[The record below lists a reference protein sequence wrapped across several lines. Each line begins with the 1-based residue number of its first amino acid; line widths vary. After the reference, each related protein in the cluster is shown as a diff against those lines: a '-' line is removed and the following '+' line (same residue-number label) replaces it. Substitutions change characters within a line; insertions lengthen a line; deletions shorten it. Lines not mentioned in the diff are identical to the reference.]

1 MANYLPNETMLEIL
15 KDVQREQSAL
25 IGIGRSAHLDVNI
38 HENTFPSDSGTHIT
52 FTLTVFDGN
61 TLDKTYDFTATDTE
75 EQNRARLALLVADIN
90 ALSE

>member
-1 MANYLPNETMLEIL
+1 MANYLPNETMLSLMEE
-15 KDVQREQSAL
+15 VQREQRAL
-25 IGIGRSAHLDVNI
+25 IFAGRSAHLDANV
-38 HENTFPSDSGTHIT
+38 HENTFPSDGGSHIT
-52 FTLTVFDGN
+52 FTLVVFDDN

>member
-1 MANYLPNETMLEIL
+1 MTDYLSNETMLSLMEE
-15 KDVQREQSAL
+15 VQREQRAL
-25 IGIGRSAHLDVNI
+25 IFAGRSAHLDVNI

-52 FTLTVFDGN
+52 FTLTVFDDN